1 MLAWTLTLALVKIM
15 TTFQFL
21 TPFVFKMLTWSMPV
35 IKLMFPDCFTCVFF
49 FSRAKPQGWFRIS
62 WICSYVFLKGKV
74 NNPVPQYYLTSPLLY
89 IWFCCDPTPCGY
101 SLPWQG
107 LKAGTKKQKYEKI
120 SEKKVSTSIEVCR
133 CFMIMCWFV
142 L

>member
-21 TPFVFKMLTWSMPV
+21 TPFVFRMLTWSMPV

-49 FSRAKPQGWFRIS
+49 FLEQSRRDDLESLGYVLMYFLRGRWTILSPNIIS
-62 WICSYVFLKGKV
+62 LH
-74 NNPVPQYYLTSPLLY
+74 P
-89 IWFCCDPTPCGY
+89 CCIYDFVVTPCGC